1 MCRAAGCSVR
11 ASRLGR
17 NTMEVQGAGYRGLA
31 TGGCSGVWQKNY
43 DLIESERVKQ
53 IHCCTL
59 IEVFVYIYIYIL
71 CNKILC
77 KIRMITFKENH
88 A

>member
-31 TGGCSGVWQKNY
+31 TGGWLQGAAVECG
-43 DLIESERVKQ
+43 R
-53 IHCCTL
+53 
-59 IEVFVYIYIYIL
+59 
-71 CNKILC
+71 KI
-77 KIRMITFKENH
+77 TT
-88 A
+88 